1 MTDIFSTKEGEALE
15 GSGVGGG
22 EVGGGGGGGGALRTV
37 GGDSG
42 IARPSFSGSSVDILG
57 STFDSS
63 RVVVG
68 EGDVDDDDELVDP
81 NNLSL
86 VARLW
91 NQQLA
96 VALAMESQLVRRF
109 LPGFPGFY

>member
-1 MTDIFSTKEGEALE
+1 MD
-15 GSGVGGG
+15 GSGL
-22 EVGGGGGGGGALRTV
+22 GGGGALRTV

-42 IARPSFSGSSVDILG
+42 IARPSFCGLSVDILG

-68 EGDVDDDDELVDP
+68 EGDVDDDEPVDP

>member
-1 MTDIFSTKEGEALE
+1 MIDIFSTKEGEALE

-22 EVGGGGGGGGALRTV
+22 DGGGGGGALRTV

-57 STFDSS
+57 STFDTNC
-63 RVVVG
+63 VVVG
-68 EGDVDDDDELVDP
+68 EGDVDDDEPVDP

-96 VALAMESQLVRRF
+96 VALAMESQLV
-109 LPGFPGFY
+109 LDPGS